1 MAEFSGLEKA
11 RILVEALPYIQK
23 FHGKTIVIKYG
34 GKAMIDSELQQS
46 VVKDIALLSLVG
58 IRVVL
63 VHGGGPQINQ
73 YLELLGI
80 RPAFVDGLRVTDE
93 KTMEVVR
100 MVLTG
105 KINKELVVLL
115 KKQGISAI
123 GLSGED
129 AGLLEARKLNKK
141 LGYVG
146 SVVSVRTEIIQS
158 LLDDGFLPVIAT
170 TALGEEG
177 ESLNVNADDAAA
189 KIASA
194 IEAEKI
200 IFLTDV
206 DGVIV
211 DGKLASR
218 LSSKEVRNLIRLGK
232 IEGGMKPKLEA
243 CLESLSNFV
252 RYAHILN
259 GTVQHSLILEL
270 FTDSGVGTMIT
281 GSDLD

>member
-1 MAEFSGLEKA
+1 MAEISGLQKA
-11 RILVEALPYIQK
+11 RILIEALPYIQK
-23 FHGKTIVIKYG
+23 FHGKTMVIKYG
-34 GKAMIDSELQQS
+34 GKAMIDNELQQS

-58 IRVVL
+58 IRVIL
-63 VHGGGPQINQ
+63 VHGGGPQINE
-73 YLELLGI
+73 YLEMLGI
-80 RPAFVDGLRVTDE
+80 ETSFIDGLRVTDE

-129 AGLLEARKLNKK
+129 GGLLEAKRLSKK
-141 LGYVG
+141 FGYVG
-146 SVVSVRTEIIQS
+146 SVSSVRTDIIQS
-158 LLDDGFLPVIAT
+158 LLENGFLPVIAT
-170 TALGEEG
+170 TAIGKEG

-194 IEAEKI
+194 IKAEKI

-211 DGKLASR
+211 DGALASR
-218 LSSKEVRNLIRLGK
+218 LAYEEVVDLIKAGK
-232 IEGGMKPKLEA
+232 VEGGMKPKLQA
-243 CLESLSNFV
+243 CLESLSKGV
-252 RYAHILN
+252 KYAHILN
-259 GTVQHSLILEL
+259 GTIQHSLILEL